1 MRQRLSI
8 VICGDVDHGKSTI
21 VGRLLADTGSLP
33 QGKLEAVQF
42 EYAHLSDALADERAQ
57 GITIDAA
64 RVFFKTAQ
72 RDYVLI
78 DAPGH
83 LEFLKNMV
91 TGASHAEAALLV
103 IDANHGIRDQT
114 RRHGH
119 LLALLGIEQLVV
131 LVNKMDLVQRDAAV
145 FRRVETDYRD
155 FLEPLQIP
163 SVQFIPVSGR
173 LGENIAQR
181 SSAMSWYDG
190 PTLLEALDR
199 FAAPR
204 DAEQAPFRMPVQDV
218 YGFDTHPIIAGTVD
232 SGTARV
238 GDLVVFQPSGLRTS
252 IRSFEIFP
260 GAAPAHVSAGQAS
273 GFTLDDDTA
282 VTRGEIATLA
292 REPQP
297 IVATRLRG
305 SLLWLGHDKLEPG
318 RDYVLKLGTARRTMR
333 VEAIHRVMA
342 ATDLSE
348 REQPTNVTR
357 HEIAECT
364 LRLDRA
370 LAFDLAGE
378 LPATSRFVIVD
389 GYEICGGGI
398 VRAAE

>member
-1 MRQRLSI
+1 MRQHLSI

-64 RVFFKTAQ
+64 RVFFKTAL
-72 RDYVLI
+72 RNYVLI

-114 RRHGH
+114 RRHAH
-119 LLALLGIEQLVV
+119 LLSLLGIEQLVV
-131 LVNKMDLVQRDAAV
+131 LVNKMDLVDRDAAV
-145 FRRVETDYRD
+145 FGRIETDCRD
-155 FLEPLQIP
+155 FLRPLGIP

-181 SSAMSWYDG
+181 ATAMSWYDG
-190 PTLLEALDR
+190 PTLLESLDR
-199 FAAPR
+199 FSAR
-204 DAEQAPFRMPVQDV
+204 RGAEQAPFRMPVQDV
-218 YGFDTHPIIAGTVD
+218 YGFDARPIIAGTVD

-238 GDLVVFQPSGLRTS
+238 GDEVVFHPSGARTR
-252 IRSFEIFP
+252 IRSFAAFP
-260 GAAPAHVSAGQAS
+260 GAGPAQVVAGQAS
-273 GFTLDDDTA
+273 GFTLDGEVG

-297 IVATRLRG
+297 RVATRLRC
-305 SLLWLGHDKLEPG
+305 SLFWLGHTALQPC
-318 RDYVLKLGTARRTMR
+318 RDYVLKLGTARRTVC
-333 VEAIHRVMA
+333 VEAIYRVMA

-348 REQPTNVTR
+348 RAQPTDIAR

-364 LRLDRA
+364 LGLDRA
-370 LAFDLAGE
+370 LAFDIASE